1 MGLDVIYDYPFF
13 GVGPDLFDK
22 YFFVYA
28 PSRLISTIDFEVIKL
43 GRPHPHNFFLY
54 FFAEN
59 GILGLLTAVSFFVVF
74 FFFAIKSMKLTRNV
88 NKDYFVLS
96 TVITGIG
103 IGIFIKSFLEV
114 NGYLGYGYLTLD
126 LPFWLMFVI
135 IIYIYQK
142 YSGKL
147 PEELNI
153 KL

>member
-1 MGLDVIYDYPFF
+1 
-13 GVGPDLFDK
+13 
-22 YFFVYA
+22 
-28 PSRLISTIDFEVIKL
+28 
-43 GRPHPHNFFLY
+43 
-54 FFAEN
+54 
-59 GILGLLTAVSFFVVF
+59 
-74 FFFAIKSMKLTRNV
+74 MKLTRNV